1 MPKGY
6 VVYVQFREL
15 RDIIKSLK
23 PIVDVLLLLLFIVF
37 VFALLGKWDRNLTSF
52 ALCHQTI
59 MFTYLHIGYYIFA
72 EVDPSVSKIL

>member
-1 MPKGY
+1 MPKAMLCIFKCSFM
-6 VVYVQFREL
+6 VNLREL

-37 VFALLGKWDRNLTSF
+37 VFALLGKWDKNLTSF

-59 MFTYLHIGYYIFA
+59 MFIYLHRLLHIR
-72 EVDPSVSKIL
+72 